1 MPRYGSTALISR
13 EGKTREVAR
22 EANEEQILPSPQR
35 ELEREGEC
43 LILQEFLLQETKT
56 TLFPYHSQ

>member
-35 ELEREGEC
+35 ELQREGEC
-43 LILQEFLLQETKT
+43 LILQEF
-56 TLFPYHSQ
+56 